1 MITNE
6 INIKKDNGIVAH
18 VLSNK
23 RLFENFQLQ
32 GIIKSFN
39 VTNNYTIR

>member
-18 VLSNK
+18 AFNNK
-23 RLFENFQLQ
+23 KLLENFQLQ
-32 GIIKSFN
+32 AIIKSFY

>member
-1 MITNE
+1 MVTNE
-6 INIKKDNGIVAH
+6 IHIKKDNGIVAD

-32 GIIKSFN
+32 AINKSFN

>member
-1 MITNE
+1 MITIE
-6 INIKKDNGIVAH
+6 IIIKKDNGIVAH
-18 VLSNK
+18 ALSNK

-32 GIIKSFN
+32 AIIKSFN

>member
-6 INIKKDNGIVAH
+6 INIKKDNGIVAQ

-39 VTNNYTIR
+39 VSKNYTIR

>member
-6 INIKKDNGIVAH
+6 INIKKDNGIVAQ

-39 VTNNYTIR
+39 VSNNYTIR

>member
-18 VLSNK
+18 ALSNK

-32 GIIKSFN
+32 AIIKSFN
-39 VTNNYTIR
+39 VSNNDTIR

>member
-32 GIIKSFN
+32 AINKSFN
-39 VTNNYTIR
+39 VTNNYIIR

>member
-6 INIKKDNGIVAH
+6 INIKKDNGIVANA
-18 VLSNK
+18 LSNK

-32 GIIKSFN
+32 AIIKSFN

>member
-6 INIKKDNGIVAH
+6 INIKNDNGIVAH
-18 VLSNK
+18 TLSNK

-32 GIIKSFN
+32 AIIKSFN
-39 VTNNYTIR
+39 VTNNDTIR

>member
-1 MITNE
+1 MINNE

-18 VLSNK
+18 ALSNK

-32 GIIKSFN
+32 AIIKSFN
-39 VTNNYTIR
+39 VTNNDTIR

>member
-18 VLSNK
+18 ALSNK
-23 RLFENFQLQ
+23 SLFVNFQLQ
-32 GIIKSFN
+32 AIIKSFN
-39 VTNNYTIR
+39 VTNNDTIR

>member
-18 VLSNK
+18 ALSNK

-32 GIIKSFN
+32 AIIKSFN
-39 VTNNYTIR
+39 VTNNDTIR